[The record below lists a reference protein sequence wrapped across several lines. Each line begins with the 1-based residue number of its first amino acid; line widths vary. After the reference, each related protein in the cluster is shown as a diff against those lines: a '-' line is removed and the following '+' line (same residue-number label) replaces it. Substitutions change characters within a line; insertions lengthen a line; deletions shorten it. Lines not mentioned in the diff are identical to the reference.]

1 MPLELEKRYGGWLA
15 RGDDRERL
23 LADFDNYA
31 DVVFRAFGDRVQ
43 NWITHNEVSETAG
56 SLMGIGLLTRHSGL
70 QPQIFSLLHASV
82 LKPKTFDMKVD
93 RWM

>member
-15 RGDDRERL
+15 TVDDKERL

-31 DVVFRAFGDRVQ
+31 DLVFRAFGDRVQ
-43 NWITHNEVSETAG
+43 NWITHNEVSEMG
-56 SLMGIGLLTRHSGL
+56 SSMPIGLLIRHFGL